1 MKTLAIIPARGGSK
15 GIARKNLR
23 ILNGKPL
30 IYYSIKAALDCSLID
45 HVFVS
50 TEDEE
55 IAFIAE
61 IFGASIDNRNISL
74 SKDESTIDEVIYNC
88 AKKLSKKGYKF
99 DTILTIQPTSPLIT
113 SQILC
118 KAINSFK
125 SDECD
130 TLVSLKSDKHL
141 RWEYDEN
148 CDLIPCYSKRVNRQY
163 LPQIFAENG
172 AFNFVNQI

>member
-88 AKKLSKKGYKF
+88 AKKLSKKENKF

-118 KAINSFK
+118 KSINSFK

-130 TLVSLKSDKHL
+130 TLVSLKVINIYVGNMM
-141 RWEYDEN
+141 R
-148 CDLIPCYSKRVNRQY
+148 IV
-163 LPQIFAENG
+163 I
-172 AFNFVNQI
+172 